1 MRSFLKTGCMPRV
14 AVIVSYVE
22 QEYCRS
28 MVRGITRYANSN
40 GSWEWEVFLA
50 RNPEIKRINA
60 REFDG
65 VIFDTA
71 NPATLGK
78 WKRSKLPCVQVFSS
92 REPFSVNYDEQ
103 RIGALAAEHL
113 HGTGKRLVALGSPAE
128 SKPAWL
134 GKRITGFCNWAREH
148 NLPVETFR
156 LGGGIP
162 HPSTP
167 FGKWKPV
174 PRIAQW
180 IKSLNK
186 PCAIFCADI
195 HPAREVMAVCR
206 TLKIDIPAEIAV
218 MGVDNDEILCLME
231 RPTLSAVI
239 TQSEKVGYHAAEMLD
254 RRLKREIRTRQKRL
268 LIPPAGIVARAST
281 AGSLAEDVPLSKA
294 LGLIREHAA
303 QEIHIDKI
311 ARLAGVSR
319 RSLENRFKKTLGRSP
334 HQELIR
340 IRIEKAKVL
349 LSGTSLPMGKIAEL
363 SGFGDPYN
371 FSRAFRRET
380 GSTPRQYR
388 QQNSGTNAL

>member
-1 MRSFLKTGCMPRV
+1 MPRV
-14 AVIVSYVE
+14 AVIVSFVE

-28 MVRGITRYANSN
+28 LVRGITRHANAN

-50 RNPEIKRINA
+50 GNPEINRINA

-65 VIFDTA
+65 VIFDRA
-71 NPATLGK
+71 NAATLAK
-78 WKRSKLPCVQVFSS
+78 WKRSRLPRVEVMNS

-103 RIGALAAEHL
+103 LIGALAAEHL

-128 SKPAWL
+128 THPTWL
-134 GKRITGFCNWAREH
+134 GKRIAGFCKWAREQ

-167 FGKWKPV
+167 FGKWTPV

-180 IKSLNK
+180 VKSLQK

-195 HPAREVMAVCR
+195 HLAREVMAVCR
-206 TLKIDIPAEIAV
+206 SLKIDVPGEIAV

-254 RRLKREIRTRQKRL
+254 RRMRREIRTRQERM
-268 LIPPAGIVARAST
+268 LIPPAGIVARGST
-281 AGSLAEDVPLSKA
+281 AGIVADDVPLSKA
-294 LGLIREHAA
+294 LSLIRENAHQPVDIA
-303 QEIHIDKI
+303 EL

-319 RSLENRFKKTLGRSP
+319 RSLETRFQKTLGRSP
-334 HQELIR
+334 HQELLR
-340 IRIEKAKVL
+340 IRIEKAKAL

-380 GSTPRQYR
+380 GDTPRQYR
-388 QQNSGTNAL
+388 QQISGTSAL

>member
-1 MRSFLKTGCMPRV
+1 MPRV
-14 AVIVSYVE
+14 AVIVSFVE

-28 MVRGITRYANSN
+28 MVRGITRYANAN

-50 RNPEIKRINA
+50 GNPEIRRITA

-71 NPATLGK
+71 DPDTLAK
-78 WKRSKLPCVQVFSS
+78 WKRSRLPCVEIMSS

-103 RIGALAAEHL
+103 LIGSLAAEHL
-113 HGTGKRLVALGSPAE
+113 HGTGKRLVALGNTKDT
-128 SKPAWL
+128 KPAWL
-134 GKRITGFCNWAREH
+134 GRRVAGFCKWAREH
-148 NLPVETFR
+148 DLPVETFP

-167 FGKWKPV
+167 FGKWTPV

-180 IKSLNK
+180 VKSLRK

-195 HPAREVMAVCR
+195 HLAREVMAVCR
-206 TLKIDIPAEIAV
+206 FLKIDIPREIAV
-218 MGVDNDEILCLME
+218 LGVDNDETLCLME

-254 RRLKREIRTRQKRL
+254 RRMRREIRARQERL
-268 LIPPAGIVARAST
+268 LIPPTGVSARGST
-281 AGSLAEDVPLSKA
+281 AAVVPGNEALSKA
-294 LGLIREHAA
+294 LALIREDAHQPLNIAELARAA
-303 QEIHIDKI
+303 G
-311 ARLAGVSR
+311 ASR
-319 RSLENRFKKTLGRSP
+319 RSLELRFRSHLGRSP

-340 IRIEKAKVL
+340 VRLDKAKTL
-349 LSGTSLPMGKIAEL
+349 LVSTTLPLARIAEL
-363 SGFGDPYN
+363 SGFGSPDN

-380 GSTPRQYR
+380 GMSPREHR
-388 QQNSGTNAL
+388 QQHSGTHVG

>member
-195 HPAREVMAVCR
+195 HLAREVMAVCR

-349 LSGTSLPMGKIAEL
+349 LSGTSLPMDKIAEL